1 MIIDNDIFNLLGNQP
16 EPKTGDV
23 IIAEPF
29 LVDPYFSRSCILLTK
44 HSDEI
49 DTMGLVVNKKLDYHL
64 TELIPDIE
72 TDAEIPVFLGGP
84 LSNDRLFFIHDVS
97 FDIPGATRIAQ
108 DVSLGGDF
116 DTVKAILE
124 SQPDSSQHFKFFVG
138 YSGWVKGQLSDEIT
152 SHTWAVCKNI
162 PLQLIMA
169 TNTESTWRDCVASLG
184 SNYKNWLTCPDN
196 PSLN

>member
-16 EPKTGDV
+16 EPETGDV

-29 LVDPYFSRSCILLTK
+29 LVDSHFSRSCILLTK

-49 DTMGLVVNKKLDYHL
+49 DTMGLVINHKLDCCL
-64 TELIPDIE
+64 TDLITDIE
-72 TDAEIPVFLGGP
+72 TDAIIPVFLGGP
-84 LSNDRLFFIHDVS
+84 LSNDRLFFIHDIGHA
-97 FDIPGATRIAQ
+97 IPGATPITKNL
-108 DVSLGGDF
+108 SLCGDF

-124 SQPDSSQHFKFFVG
+124 SQPDSSNHFKFFVG
-138 YSGWVKGQLSDEIT
+138 YSGWANGQLSDEIA
-152 SHTWAVCKNI
+152 SHTWAVGKNI
-162 PLQLIMA
+162 PIQLIMA
-169 TNTESTWRDCVASLG
+169 SNTESTWRDCVASLG